1 MRTASTKTGAGV
13 VLALCASS
21 AMALGFGSVNN
32 ATVLGQPLS
41 FSIPLRMEADE
52 FVAVEC
58 VSATVYAGD
67 NRVPPAQVQTA
78 LDPARDGT
86 GRVLRVSTTV
96 LIDEPIVTIDLGV
109 GCPVRLSRKFVA
121 FVDPPIVT
129 LAQAPAEPS
138 ARPLEPDA
146 QPSTPA
152 APPVAVQPTP
162 RAERRATAQAQR
174 AAQQRRA
181 RPLARPS
188 TIVAADAPRPRQRAA
203 TTPAARATAPAP
215 VPAPG
220 ARLQLE
226 AAQALEPAASA
237 PQAAASAALPAPLV
251 ADAAAAAA
259 SAPDVQAIE
268 RERIRVLEE
277 NLARIR
283 SDAEVNRN
291 SINALQARLR
301 DEEARRFNNPLVY
314 TLMAVIAALVF
325 AMGLLLWWARAR
337 EKQRA
342 EWWVGGGEEA
352 PQRRAAVPTA
362 ATSEPAP
369 LAPALAPDSVASH
382 GFVDST
388 QPAKV
393 PVTWKPTLAIPELD
407 KNEVPKRSVSA
418 EELIDLEQQAE
429 FFTTLG
435 QDDSAI
441 DLLVGHL
448 NSAGGTS
455 PLPYLKLMEIHRR
468 RGDLPAYERIR
479 EHFNQR
485 FNAYAPPGDAPL
497 PPPRSLEDHPEM
509 VAQLQEAWPTPP
521 RAMGLLEALL
531 FKSGEGDAAFDLAAY
546 REVLFLHEVARD
558 LFEHAAAPITVDVLL
573 PLGDG
578 PESVIS
584 TPPTSG
590 MMPFSA
596 QASTTQPL
604 PVDLDIGRP
613 RDEDAEQAAAR
624 TERRRERYGDD
635 DFQFGSGTGSGFGDL
650 GPGGTRDRKGP
661 K

>member
-67 NRVPPAQVQTA
+67 NRVPPGQVQTA
-78 LDPARDGT
+78 LDPAPDGA

-138 ARPLEPDA
+138 ARPSEPAA
-146 QPSTPA
+146 QPAAPA

-174 AAQQRRA
+174 AAQPRRA

-203 TTPAARATAPAP
+203 TAPAARATAPAP
-215 VPAPG
+215 ASAPALG

-226 AAQALEPAASA
+226 AAQALEP
-237 PQAAASAALPAPLV
+237 AASAALPAPLV

-259 SAPDVQAIE
+259 SAPDAQAIE

-283 SDAEVNRN
+283 SDAEANRN

-314 TLMAVIAALVF
+314 ALMAVIAALLF

-352 PQRRAAVPTA
+352 PQRRAAMPA
-362 ATSEPAP
+362 AAAASEPAP

-388 QPAKV
+388 QPAKA

-407 KNEVPKRSVSA
+407 KNEVPKRPVSA

-455 PLPYLKLMEIHRR
+455 ALPYLKLMEIHRR

-497 PPPRSLEDHPEM
+497 PPPRSLEDHPEL
-509 VAQLQEAWPTPP
+509 VAQLQEAWPTPQ
-521 RAMGLLEALL
+521 RAMGLLESLL

-590 MMPFSA
+590 MMPFSS
-596 QASTTQPL
+596 QASTTKPL

>member
-1 MRTASTKTGAGV
+1 MRTASTKLGAGV
-13 VLALCASS
+13 VLALCASG
-21 AMALGFGSVNN
+21 AMALGFGSVSN

-67 NRVPPAQVQTA
+67 NRVPPPQVQVA
-78 LDPARDGT
+78 LDPARDGA

-129 LAQAPAEPS
+129 LAQAAPAEPPR
-138 ARPLEPDA
+138 AAEPAA
-146 QPSTPA
+146 QPAAPA

-162 RAERRATAQAQR
+162 RPERRAAAPAQR
-174 AAQQRRA
+174 ATQPRRA

-188 TIVAADAPRPRQRAA
+188 TIVAAEAPAPRQRAA
-203 TTPAARATAPAP
+203 TAPAARATAPAP
-215 VPAPG
+215 APTPG

-237 PQAAASAALPAPLV
+237 PQAAASAALPVPLV

-259 SAPDVQAIE
+259 GASEAQAIE

-283 SDAEVNRN
+283 SDAEANRN

-314 TLMAVIAALVF
+314 TLVAVIAALLF
-325 AMGLLLWWARAR
+325 AMALLVWWARAR

-342 EWWVGGGEEA
+342 EWWVGGAEETPSRRKTA
-352 PQRRAAVPTA
+352 PAPAAVSA
-362 ATSEPAP
+362 PAP
-369 LAPALAPDSVASH
+369 LTPALAPDSVASH

-388 QPAKV
+388 QPAKM
-393 PVTWKPTLAIPELD
+393 PMTWKPTLAIPELD
-407 KNEVPKRSVSA
+407 KNEVPKRAVSA

-429 FFTTLG
+429 FFITLG

-497 PPPRSLEDHPEM
+497 APPRLLEDHPELM
-509 VAQLQEAWPTPP
+509 AQLQEAWPTPP
-521 RAMGLLEALL
+521 RAMGLLESLL

-558 LFEHAAAPITVDVLL
+558 LFEHAAAPVTVDVLL
-573 PLGDG
+573 PLDDG

-590 MMPFSA
+590 MMPFAA
-596 QASTTQPL
+596 QASATQPL
-604 PVDLDIGRP
+604 PVDLDLGRP
-613 RDEDAEQAAAR
+613 RDEEAEQAAAR

-650 GPGGTRDRKGP
+650 GPGGTRDRK